1 MQAKPASTPE
11 EESGVI
17 RILIAEDQLLVC
29 EALASLL
36 NMEQD
41 FEVVA
46 TAGDGEEA
54 IRLALLHAP
63 DVALV
68 DIEMPKK
75 SGLEV
80 VQELKAK
87 LPACKTIVVTTFAR
101 PGYLQRAV
109 KSGASG
115 YLLKDAQ
122 VEEVAAAIRRVHRG
136 EKVMNPTL
144 LMEAWTLENPL
155 SERELEILRLAAAG
169 LSTKEIAAACFLS
182 EGTVRN
188 YLSEIMS
195 KLDVETRQ
203 EAVRRATERGWL

>member
-1 MQAKPASTPE
+1 M
-11 EESGVI
+11 I

>member
-1 MQAKPASTPE
+1 VKPASTPE
-11 EESGVI
+11 EETGVI

-36 NMEQD
+36 NMEPD

-54 IRLALLHAP
+54 VRLALVHAP

-75 SGLEV
+75 SGLDV

-87 LPACKTIVVTTFAR
+87 VPGCKTIVVTTFAR

-136 EKVMNPTL
+136 EKVMNPSL
-144 LMEAWTLENPL
+144 LMEAWNLENPL
-155 SERELEILRLAAAG
+155 SERELEVLRLAAAG
-169 LSTKEIAAACFLS
+169 LSTREIASACYLS

-195 KLDVETRQ
+195 KLEVETRQ

>member
-1 MQAKPASTPE
+1 VKPASTPE
-11 EESGVI
+11 EETGVI

-36 NMEQD
+36 NMEPD

-54 IRLALLHAP
+54 VRLALVHAP

-75 SGLEV
+75 SGLDV

-87 LPACKTIVVTTFAR
+87 LPGCKTIVVTTFAR

-136 EKVMNPTL
+136 EKVMNPSL
-144 LMEAWTLENPL
+144 LMEAWNLENPL
-155 SERELEILRLAAAG
+155 SDRELEVLRLAAAG
-169 LSTKEIAAACFLS
+169 LSTREIASACYLS

-195 KLDVETRQ
+195 KLEVETRQ